1 MTIHTKLVPLA
12 DDATRAIG
20 VITLD
25 NPASLNAQNL
35 LMVSMMHDTL
45 THWALDDSV
54 VAVLMHGAGERA
66 FCAGGDIRGLYH
78 SFDDSQFP
86 NPDAAAFF
94 STEYALCKQIK
105 AYAKPIIVWA
115 SGIVMGGGM
124 GLATAASHRIVT
136 DSTLMAMPEVSIGL
150 FPDAGGSYFLKQ
162 MPDKLGLFL
171 GLTGARFNGAD
182 ALMLGVADYAWA
194 SGDFDKLIDS
204 LISADWQGDDTDR
217 AMLNKLLDA
226 KQPLPTGLLSPHWQM
241 AADLMSVL
249 SLADFDALARDGEAR
264 SDYINAALGT
274 YRSGSATSAAL
285 TWRLAQMVDGLSFN
299 EVMDIEYIVA
309 LHSADRGEFREGVRA
324 LLIDKDKSPAWRY
337 QLDNMPDGW
346 IDGFFIDWR

>member
-94 STEYALCKQIK
+94 
-105 AYAKPIIVWA
+105 
-115 SGIVMGGGM
+115 
-124 GLATAASHRIVT
+124 
-136 DSTLMAMPEVSIGL
+136 
-150 FPDAGGSYFLKQ
+150 
-162 MPDKLGLFL
+162 
-171 GLTGARFNGAD
+171 
-182 ALMLGVADYAWA
+182 
-194 SGDFDKLIDS
+194 
-204 LISADWQGDDTDR
+204 
-217 AMLNKLLDA
+217 
-226 KQPLPTGLLSPHWQM
+226 
-241 AADLMSVL
+241 
-249 SLADFDALARDGEAR
+249 
-264 SDYINAALGT
+264 
-274 YRSGSATSAAL
+274 
-285 TWRLAQMVDGLSFN
+285 
-299 EVMDIEYIVA
+299 
-309 LHSADRGEFREGVRA
+309 
-324 LLIDKDKSPAWRY
+324 
-337 QLDNMPDGW
+337 
-346 IDGFFIDWR
+346 